1 MRDLNSTMFYKAK
14 FNITANKPEDCD
26 LLWELVMVV
35 RKWIVG
41 KLNRHGC
48 TVVDNDTKRWTTF
61 KLGGKLYDVEDRNRF
76 FAESAY
82 HVCKKEPEKIS
93 WACMIVEKP
102 AAKQGCAPR
111 EWITEIGFQTLNADS
126 AEISYVV
133 TYSDAAGFIGPCQE
147 VPQISVPNVIRNLF
161 SDKKLTCTIG
171 NNVLTDKPQ
180 RLRAG
185 DYPRFEKLLLDP
197 ERKLPLLYISP
208 KRGTETKEAQLLVTP
223 KKIAETVVGN
233 ALVFY
238 SDDLDF
244 SKEMRYLGNAAYNCT
259 GGSIRVYMPHIDFQD
274 KGDQYRHRFISAREI
289 EKNSED
295 YICHIFRRA
304 LAQDVHYYESM
315 FRLENCKA
323 LQMEDIHRA
332 RMEVIRQKSEND
344 VEEATKLLME
354 ESAEREKAELAVLSY
369 QDQLEEKKREIYS
382 LNIQLESM
390 RNTADECKKLESA
403 LQGVRTINSLPR
415 TPAELAKY
423 FAKVYPERIA
433 FTERGYRSLK
443 ECTTKPEVLW
453 EVLYY
458 MANDLYDLLQK
469 DSATAYKEFKEQ
481 TGWDCSRGE
490 GSMTRKDTK
499 LMRQYVDEYEGQE
512 IDIEAHVKGGV
523 KESDPRFVR
532 IYFGYDPTIAKQIL
546 IGHCGKHLENFST
559 RKLK

>member
-14 FNITANKPEDCD
+14 FNITANKHENCD

-41 KLNRHGC
+41 KLNRYGC
-48 TVVDNDTKRWTTF
+48 TIVDNDTKRWTTF
-61 KLGGKLYDVEDRNRF
+61 KLGGKLYDVEDKNRF

-82 HVCKKEPEKIS
+82 HVCRKEPEKIS

-102 AAKQGCAPR
+102 AAKQGYAAR
-111 EWITEIGFQTLNADS
+111 EWITEIGFRTLNTVS

-133 TYSDAAGFIGPCQE
+133 TYSDVAGFIGPCQE
-147 VPQISVPNVIRNLF
+147 IPQISVPNVIRNLF

-197 ERKLPLLYISP
+197 ERELPLLYISP
-208 KRGTETKEAQLLVTP
+208 KCGTETEEAQLLVTP

-259 GGSIRVYMPHIDFQD
+259 GGAIRVYMPHIDFQN
-274 KGDQYRHRFISAREI
+274 KGDQYRHRFITAKEI
-289 EKNSED
+289 EKNGEND
-295 YICHIFRRA
+295 ICHIFRRA
-304 LAQDVHYYESM
+304 LAQDVHFYESM

-323 LQMEDIHRA
+323 LQTEDIHRA
-332 RMEVIRQKSEND
+332 RMEVIQQKSEND
-344 VEEATKLLME
+344 VEEALQLLLE
-354 ESAEREKAELAVLSY
+354 ESAEREKAEQTMLSY
-369 QDQLEEKKREIYS
+369 QDQLEEKKRELYS

-390 RNTADECKKLESA
+390 RNTANECAKLESA
-403 LQGVRTINSLPR
+403 LQGVRTIKSFPR
-415 TPAELAKY
+415 TPVELADY
-423 FAKVYPERIA
+423 FAIVYPERIA
-433 FTERGYRSLK
+433 FTEQGYRSLK
-443 ECTTKPEVLW
+443 DCTTKLEVLW

-469 DSATAYKEFKEQ
+469 DSATAYKEFKKQ

-490 GSMTRKDTK
+490 GSMTRKDAK
-499 LMRQYVDEYEGQE
+499 LMRQYIDEYNGQE

-532 IYFGYDPTIAKQIL
+532 VYFGYDPTIAKQIL
-546 IGHCGKHLENFST
+546 IGHCGKHLENYST